1 MGCSRVR
8 ESSCRVAGIVFR
20 TKRTTANEPAT
31 IGPRFTPPRLADQ
44 THTTTTPAPRPI
56 RRWRPGGSAPQPPRD
71 LPLLCRARREK
82 QKRDAPC
89 IPSPISAP
97 ESALGSRLRVALSSA
112 QVTEHFICAAFA
124 ELQPV
129 RAQGPKTPPGPGR
142 SSLSQSAS
150 ARFSQ
155 AQSAF
160 SGTCQESNRPVCVRP
175 TRSWAVVFSIT
186 PHFSAQTLRWPKS
199 PAGTDPRH
207 GSYHDQPKTNNFFQ
221 EPLDTTASFREGHWS
236 RRLVLNNVG
245 KAVEAASHSERA
257 TCQRKRISQNL
268 NSTRTRGIKCPGR

>member
-142 SSLSQSAS
+142 SSPLAE
-150 ARFSQ
+150 RFSPVQ
-155 AQSAF
+155 PGPIRFLGDVPGVEPTGLRASYAILGGRF
-160 SGTCQESNRPVCVRP
+160 FDHASFFRSNPPLAEIPRWNRPAARLLSRP
-175 TRSWAVVFSIT
+175 AQNQQFFS
-186 PHFSAQTLRWPKS
+186 
-199 PAGTDPRH
+199 
-207 GSYHDQPKTNNFFQ
+207 
-221 EPLDTTASFREGHWS
+221 
-236 RRLVLNNVG
+236 
-245 KAVEAASHSERA
+245 RA
-257 TCQRKRISQNL
+257 
-268 NSTRTRGIKCPGR
+268 P